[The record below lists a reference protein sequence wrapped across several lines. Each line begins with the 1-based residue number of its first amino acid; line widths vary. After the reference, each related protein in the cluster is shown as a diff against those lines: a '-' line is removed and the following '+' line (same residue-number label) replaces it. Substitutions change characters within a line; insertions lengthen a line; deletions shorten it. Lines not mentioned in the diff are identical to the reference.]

1 MSLGFREERRRRRR
15 KARWALFRWLFTLT
29 AIAAAGTLV
38 FQVGYQR
45 ARTNE
50 AAVQAEKN
58 ALQERVDALLL
69 ETDALRA
76 AVDGQRL
83 QAEEW
88 QRRWERDVPT
98 GQLKTMFDLVNDR
111 LDAGVSPERLQFV
124 IAAATD
130 ERDCDGVEAT
140 KRFVVRTPLYRGTE
154 DAVRFAD
161 GALIVTASGPS
172 ARDAEGRPE
181 AWFDPT
187 EELTLNVNHIGG
199 ETSAATGRLPLQ
211 HSMVI
216 GNHEYRF
223 NVVAG
228 SRGFVEITSD
238 RCRFP

>member
-1 MSLGFREERRRRRR
+1 ML
-15 KARWALFRWLFTLT
+15 A
-29 AIAAAGTLV
+29 AIALVGTLI

-50 AAVQAEKN
+50 AAIQAEKN
-58 ALQERVDALLL
+58 ALQQRVDSLLL

-76 AVDGQRL
+76 AVEGQRL

-88 QRRWERDVPT
+88 QKRWERDVPT

-124 IAAATD
+124 ITAATD
-130 ERDCDGVEAT
+130 ERDCDDVEGT
-140 KRFVVRTPLYRGTE
+140 KRFVVRTPLYRGAE

-161 GALIVTASGPS
+161 GTLIITATGPS

-187 EELTLNVNHIGG
+187 EEITLNVNHISGQ
-199 ETSAATGRLPLQ
+199 TSSVTGRLPLQ
-211 HSMVI
+211 HAIVI
-216 GNHEYRF
+216 GNQEYRF